1 MLQENLECLQ
11 KRIRKF
17 FNFAERKKEEI
28 FQAAEPVLL
37 EVGVIDESE
46 RRELTNAFAC
56 SDGVQRS
63 SHHPGHI
70 VCLAHDTRHYA
81 HIL

>member
-11 KRIRKF
+11 KAKIRKF

-56 SDGVQRS
+56 SDGV
-63 SHHPGHI
+63 
-70 VCLAHDTRHYA
+70 
-81 HIL
+81 